1 VTDAMV
7 AIARAQARYVR
18 CIDSDDLE
26 AWPGFFTDPC
36 FYQITSADNYRRGL
50 PVGLI
55 WADTRGMLVDR
66 VSALREANIYERH
79 SYRHMLGQPAVLSV
93 VPSES
98 TDSGLL
104 EADSET
110 PFLVLRITGDG
121 PTDIFASGVYVDRYV
136 IDSENA
142 LLRRR
147 VVVCDSSRVDTL
159 LALPL

>member
-1 VTDAMV
+1 MTDVIV
-7 AIARAQARYVR
+7 AIARAQASYAR

-36 FYQITSADNYRRGL
+36 FYQVTSADNYRRGL

-79 SYRHMLGQPAVLSV
+79 SYRHMLGQPAVLS
-93 VPSES
+93 ES
-98 TDSGLL
+98 AESGAL

-136 IDSENA
+136 ICAGGA

-147 VVVCDSSRVDTL
+147 VVVCDSSRIDTL